1 MVPAK
6 DKMAEV
12 QVAFKQRLPNFVS
25 ATGSAKTADRMV
37 RIAIAAIGSNV
48 HLMKCTAVS
57 LARAAFRGAQLGL
70 EPGSPLGEAYLVPYG
85 DECQLVI
92 GYRGLITLARRS
104 GMVESI
110 EAIAVHARDKFT
122 YTYGLDSNLSHSP
135 WMPPAPENYN
145 DPAEFKAWMENSN
158 PGPLVAV
165 YAIARL
171 KGGVSQ
177 YVVMT
182 RAEVEKI
189 RAESKQA
196 SSGPWVKHFD
206 EMAKKTAIRRLVK
219 YLPMSIELANAV
231 SHDDAQETGEVFNVF
246 GDDDDAGDGNGN
258 GAAAP
263 KQTATDKM
271 KGALASAA
279 TPAAD

>member
-1 MVPAK
+1 MVPANE
-6 DKMAEV
+6 KMSMV
-12 QVAFKQRLPNFVS
+12 QRAFKERLPNFVS
-25 ATGSAKTADRMV
+25 ATGNAKTADRMV
-37 RIAIAAIGSNV
+37 RIAIAAIGQNTY
-48 HLMKCTAVS
+48 LMKCTPVS

-110 EAIAVHARDKFT
+110 EAIAVHARDRFEFN
-122 YTYGLDSNLSHSP
+122 YGLDASLTHKP
-135 WMPPAPENYN
+135 WMPPVPENYN
-145 DPAEFKAWMENSN
+145 DAAEFKAWMENSN
-158 PGPLVAV
+158 PGPMIAV
-165 YAIARL
+165 YALAHL
-171 KGGVSQ
+171 KGGVKQ

-189 RAESKQA
+189 RAGSKQ
-196 SSGPWVKHFD
+196 SDRGPWKDHFD

-246 GDDDDAGDGNGN
+246 GDDDDAAPDGG
-258 GAAAP
+258 GGQQKPAS
-263 KQTATDKM
+263 ATDKL
-271 KGALASAA
+271 KGSLAASASA
-279 TPAAD
+279 PE

>member
-12 QVAFKQRLPNFVS
+12 QVAFKQRLPNFVA
-25 ATGSAKTADRMV
+25 ATGNPKTADRMV

-48 HLMKCTAVS
+48 HLMKCTPVS

-122 YTYGLDSNLSHSP
+122 YTYGLDSNLTHTP
-135 WMPPAPENYN
+135 WMPPPPENYN
-145 DPAEFKAWMENSN
+145 DPGEFKTWMDNSN

-171 KGGVSQ
+171 KGGVQQ
-177 YVVMT
+177 YIVMT

-206 EMAKKTAIRRLVK
+206 EMAKKTLNARLGI
-219 YLPMSIELANAV
+219 LGGSRLCR
-231 SHDDAQETGEVFNVF
+231 
-246 GDDDDAGDGNGN
+246 
-258 GAAAP
+258 
-263 KQTATDKM
+263 
-271 KGALASAA
+271 GALRGQQQH
-279 TPAAD
+279 TGGKCEADRCRGGG